1 MYVQTGMRKGRAM
14 ERNRA
19 EIKAIALDMDGT
31 MLNVNSQV
39 EPELVDLFRQLKQ
52 KGIRIFV
59 ATGRTFP
66 EVRRVLPEHLEI
78 DGVVTANGAVTYI
91 GDRIISRRTL
101 DPSVVREAVFQAG
114 QKNIYYEVHTAE
126 GVRFALAKEKE
137 RMMEEVFREKPD
149 TLFANEWLSRK
160 AALKE
165 KMVWLDHLVDEDIV
179 KIYFFSMEPENIRKW
194 RNELEQMKNRTP
206 FTLLSSSKH
215 NCEIMADQVSKAYGL
230 NLVLKEYQLAPAHLM
245 AVGDSENDLS
255 MFALASR
262 AVAMQNAADEIK
274 ENADEVTELPYDEN
288 GLYHFLRKEFFGS

>member
-1 MYVQTGMRKGRAM
+1 M

-230 NLVLKEYQLAPAHLM
+230 NLVLKEYQLAPANLM

-255 MFALASR
+255 MFAFASR
-262 AVAMQNAADEIK
+262 AVAMKNAADEIK
-274 ENADEVTELPYDEN
+274 EHADEVTKLPYDEN

>member
-1 MYVQTGMRKGRAM
+1 M
-14 ERNRA
+14 ERNRS

-52 KGIRIFV
+52 AGIRIFV

-91 GDRIISRRTL
+91 GDQIISRRTL

-114 QKNIYYEVHTAE
+114 QENIYYEVHTAE

-137 RMMEEVFREKPD
+137 RMMEEVFKEKPD
-149 TLFANEWLSRK
+149 TLFENEWLSRK

-179 KIYFFSMEPENIRKW
+179 KIYFFSMEPGNIRKW
-194 RNELEQMKNRTP
+194 RNALERMKNRTP
-206 FTLLSSSKH
+206 FTLLSSSRH

-230 NLVLKEYQLAPAHLM
+230 SLVLKEYQLAPAHLM

-255 MFALASR
+255 MFKLASR

-274 ENADEVTELPYDEN
+274 EHADEVTKLPYDEN
-288 GLYHFLRKEFFGS
+288 GLYHFLQEEFFGS

>member
-1 MYVQTGMRKGRAM
+1 MRKGRAM
-14 ERNRA
+14 ERNRS

-39 EPELVDLFRQLKQ
+39 EPELIDLFIQLKQ
-52 KGIRIFV
+52 AGIRIFV

-114 QKNIYYEVHTAE
+114 QKKIYYEVHTAE
-126 GVRFALAKEKE
+126 GVRFALAEEKE

-149 TLFANEWLSRK
+149 TLFENEWLSRK

-165 KMVWLDHLVDEDIV
+165 KMVWLDCLVDEDIV

-194 RNELEQMKNRTP
+194 RDDLERMKNRTP
-206 FTLLSSSKH
+206 FTLLSSSRH

-230 NLVLKEYQLAPAHLM
+230 SLVLKEYQLAPAHLM

-255 MFALASR
+255 MFKLASR

-274 ENADEVTELPYDEN
+274 EHADEVTKLPYDEN
-288 GLYHFLRKEFFGS
+288 GLYHFLREEFFGS

>member
-1 MYVQTGMRKGRAM
+1 M
-14 ERNRA
+14 ERNRS

-39 EPELVDLFRQLKQ
+39 EPELIDLFIQLKQ
-52 KGIRIFV
+52 AGIRIFV

-114 QKNIYYEVHTAE
+114 QKKIYYEVHTAE
-126 GVRFALAKEKE
+126 GVRFALAEEKE

-149 TLFANEWLSRK
+149 TLFENEWLSRK

-165 KMVWLDHLVDEDIV
+165 KMVWLDCLVDEDIV

-194 RNELEQMKNRTP
+194 RDDLERMKNRTP
-206 FTLLSSSKH
+206 FTLLSSSRH

-230 NLVLKEYQLAPAHLM
+230 NLVLKEYQLAPANLM

-255 MFALASR
+255 MFAFASR
-262 AVAMQNAADEIK
+262 AVAMKNAADEIK
-274 ENADEVTELPYDEN
+274 EHADEVTKLPYDEN

>member
-1 MYVQTGMRKGRAM
+1 M

-245 AVGDSENDLS
+245 VVGDSENDLS

-262 AVAMQNAADEIK
+262 AVAMKNAADEIK
-274 ENADEVTELPYDEN
+274 EHADEVTKLPYDEN
-288 GLYHFLRKEFFGS
+288 GLYHFLQEEFFGS